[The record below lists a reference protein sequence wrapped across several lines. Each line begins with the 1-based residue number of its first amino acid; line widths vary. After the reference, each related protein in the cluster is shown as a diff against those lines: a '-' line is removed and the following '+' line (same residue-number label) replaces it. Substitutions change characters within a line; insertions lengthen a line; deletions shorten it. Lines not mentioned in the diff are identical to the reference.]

1 MLRDNIREIF
11 SEANERGWV
20 MEPQAKSLLRLAGI
34 DVPRFLFTANVAE
47 AIRFANEI
55 KYPVIVKVVSPDI
68 IHKSDA
74 SGVVLGIPD
83 DKRLGEVFTDM
94 CKIVG
99 FQGII
104 VEEVLKGIEMIVGMK
119 MDKQFGPVI
128 LLGMGGTAVEIYK
141 DITMRMA
148 PLHEHDAESMMMC
161 LTAKP
166 ILEGYRGAEGVN
178 IYELKKMLMAFSSLA
193 IEFEKKVESVD
204 LNPVICNASRC
215 VVADARIML
224 AKSLC

>member
-1 MLRDNIREIF
+1 MLRDNIREIL
-11 SEANERGWV
+11 SEAKERGWV
-20 MEPQAKSLLRLAGI
+20 MEPQAKGLLRLAGV
-34 DVPRFLFTANVAE
+34 DVPRFLFTADVAE
-47 AIRFANEI
+47 AIRFADEI
-55 KYPVIVKVVSPDI
+55 KYPVVVKVVSPDI

-83 DKRLGEVFTDM
+83 DKRLGEVFTEM
-94 CKIVG
+94 AKIRG

-104 VEEVLKGIEMIVGMK
+104 VEEALKGIEMIVGMK

-141 DITMRMA
+141 DVTLRMA
-148 PLHEHDAESMMMC
+148 PLREHDTESMMMC
-161 LTAKP
+161 LTARP
-166 ILEGYRGAEGVN
+166 LLEGYRGSEGVN
-178 IYELKKMLMAFSSLA
+178 VDELKRMLLAFSNL
-193 IEFEKKVESVD
+193 IMEFEKEVESVD

-224 AKSLC
+224 AKS

>member
-1 MLRDNIREIF
+1 MLIDNIRRTF
-11 SEANERGWV
+11 SEAKEQGWV
-20 MEPQAKSLLRLAGI
+20 MEPQAKELLRLADM
-34 DVPRFLFTANVAE
+34 DVPRFLFTSDVAE

-55 KYPVIVKVVSPDI
+55 KYPVVAKVVSPSI

-74 SGVVLGIPD
+74 SGVALGISD
-83 DKRLGEVFTDM
+83 DKRLGEVFTEM
-94 CKIVG
+94 GRIKE

-104 VEEVLKGIEMIVGMK
+104 VEEAVKGIEMIVGMK

-141 DITMRMA
+141 DVTLRMA
-148 PLHEHDAESMMMC
+148 PLRDHDAESMMMC

-166 ILEGYRGAEGVN
+166 LLEGYRGSEGVN
-178 IYELKKMLMAFSSLA
+178 VNELKRMLLAFSSLVM
-193 IEFEKKVESVD
+193 EFGKEVDSVD

-215 VVADARIML
+215 VIADARIML
-224 AKSLC
+224 TKS

>member
-1 MLRDNIREIF
+1 MLRDNIREIL
-11 SEANERGWV
+11 SEAKERGWV
-20 MEPQAKSLLRLAGI
+20 MEPQAKGLLHLAGI
-34 DVPRFLFTANVAE
+34 DVPRFLFTADVAE
-47 AIRFANEI
+47 AIRFADEI
-55 KYPVIVKVVSPDI
+55 KYPVVVKVVSPDI

-83 DKRLGEVFTDM
+83 DKRLGEVFTEM
-94 CKIVG
+94 AKIRG

-104 VEEVLKGIEMIVGMK
+104 VEETLKGIEMIVGMK

-141 DITMRMA
+141 DVTLRMA
-148 PLHEHDAESMMMC
+148 PLREHDTESMMMC
-161 LTAKP
+161 LTARQL
-166 ILEGYRGAEGVN
+166 LEGYRGSEGVN
-178 IYELKKMLMAFSSLA
+178 VDELKRMLLAFSNL
-193 IEFEKKVESVD
+193 IMEFEKEVESVD

-224 AKSLC
+224 TKS

>member
-1 MLRDNIREIF
+1 MLRDNIRKIF
-11 SEANERGWV
+11 SEAKERGWV
-20 MEPQAKSLLRLAGI
+20 MEPQAKDLLRLAGM
-34 DVPRFLFTANVAE
+34 DVSRFLFTADAAE
-47 AIRFANEI
+47 AIRFADEI
-55 KYPVIVKVVSPDI
+55 KYPVVAKVVSPDI

-83 DKRLGEVFTDM
+83 DKKLGDVFTKM
-94 CKIVG
+94 SRIKG

-104 VEEVLKGIEMIVGMK
+104 VEEELKGIEMIVGMK

-141 DITMRMA
+141 DVTIRMA
-148 PLHEHDAESMMMC
+148 PLREHDTESMMMC
-161 LTAKP
+161 LTARP
-166 ILEGYRGAEGVN
+166 LLEGYRGSDGVN
-178 IYELKKMLMAFSSLA
+178 VNELKKMLLAFSSLVM
-193 IEFEKKVESVD
+193 EFEKEVDSVD

-224 AKSLC
+224 TKS

>member
-1 MLRDNIREIF
+1 MLKDNILKVF
-11 SEANERGWV
+11 SEAKERGWV
-20 MEPQAKSLLRLAGI
+20 MEPRAKDLLRLAGM
-34 DVPRFLFTANVAE
+34 DVPRFLFTADAAE
-47 AIRFANEI
+47 AVRFANEI
-55 KYPVIVKVVSPDI
+55 KYPVVAKVVSPDV

-74 SGVVLGIPD
+74 SGVALGIQD
-83 DKRLGEVFTDM
+83 DKKLGDVFAEM
-94 CKIVG
+94 SKIKG

-104 VEEVLKGIEMIVGMK
+104 VEEELKGIEMIVGMK

-141 DITMRMA
+141 DVTLRMA
-148 PLHEHDAESMMMC
+148 PLREHDAESMMMH

-166 ILEGYRGAEGVN
+166 ILEGYRGSDGINVN
-178 IYELKKMLMAFSSLA
+178 ELKRMLLAFSGLVM
-193 IEFEKKVESVD
+193 EFEKEVDSVD

-224 AKSLC
+224 AGH